1 MRFMPHR
8 CKPRPVD
15 VYHYE
20 PASPEGLT
28 KALGIPGCPSL
39 PVTAILMRC
48 GRCGRIETE
57 VHAGTWSMYQL
68 RGWQALG
75 ATDDPGEGDHPEL
88 EPFDELPDC
97 LADALVTASRSG
109 LPAAD
114 VVDQLRRRI
123 ADELTVHWPGFDLG
137 PWMRKSFPS
146 GKLPGESAPYTET
159 GPPPSVADL
168 LPPPVPPLP
177 ADAGRTRYTA
187 SRGSNLFSTSPAGTT
202 KPGKGPREVIIL
214 RDLSKTDYPGLNG
227 DLTTGTKM
235 WTYFGPTYGCLGP
248 DEVALTRE
256 KDGQEFEA
264 VPTAAMAILTAPGDV
279 PEDDGE

>member
-20 PASPEGLT
+20 QPADRP
-28 KALGIPGCPSL
+28 AL

-57 VHAGTWSMYQL
+57 VHAGTWDMMQL
-68 RGWQALG
+68 RGWTTVG
-75 ATDDPGEGDHPEL
+75 ATEGGATAAYEDDVPDIAPLEDLPG
-88 EPFDELPDC
+88 C
-97 LADALVTASRSG
+97 LADALASALASATGSG
-109 LPAAD
+109 LPEAD
-114 VVDQLRRRI
+114 LVDQLRRRV
-123 ADELTVHWPGFDLG
+123 ADELTIHWPGFDLG
-137 PWMRKSFPS
+137 PWMRNSFPS

-159 GPPPSVADL
+159 GPPPSVTDL

-177 ADAGRTRYTA
+177 ADVAGGT
-187 SRGSNLFSTSPAGTT
+187 LWFSASPAGVGKPA
-202 KPGKGPREVIIL
+202 KPGNAPRQVIIL
-214 RDLSKTDYPGLNG
+214 RDLSKADYPGLNG

-264 VPTAAMAILTAPGDV
+264 VPTAAMAILTAPGEI
-279 PEDDGE
+279 PEADGE